1 MVVVTGLR
9 AQPAQAVQI
18 ISPAPENPAVTTNI
32 QTNLSQTGP
41 LQVRDL
47 DFATPALLYHKDK
60 ADWRQQHLSLGPR
73 EGKSDLSKPLW
84 PAM

>member
-9 AQPAQAVQI
+9 AQAAQAVQI

-47 DFATPALLYHKDK
+47 DLATPALL
-60 ADWRQQHLSLGPR
+60 
-73 EGKSDLSKPLW
+73 
-84 PAM
+84 